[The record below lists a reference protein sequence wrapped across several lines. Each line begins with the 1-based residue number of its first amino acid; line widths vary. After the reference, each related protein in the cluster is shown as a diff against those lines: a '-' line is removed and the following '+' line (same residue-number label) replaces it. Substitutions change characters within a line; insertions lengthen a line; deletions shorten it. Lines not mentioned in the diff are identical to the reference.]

1 MVIVRMKPLVATI
14 TDQKINERHDSTKI
28 SLAATKRVKGL
39 NMKRTGISILLFS
52 TLLAANIV
60 AQTVHGLA
68 PAKEQL
74 KILTDKLGLTADQ
87 QSKAGP
93 IIRNLHDATLKLMG
107 DKSLSQEE
115 RLNRVRPLRLNADKK
130 LREILSEDQK
140 KKLDAYEHGPHDEM
154 HGELTGH
161 PSAEQPPKP

>member
-1 MVIVRMKPLVATI
+1 MVIVRMKPQLATS
-14 TDQKINERHDSTKI
+14 NERHDSTKI
-28 SLAATKRVKGL
+28 SLPATKRVKGQ
-39 NMKRTGISILLFS
+39 NMKRTGISILLFA
-52 TLLAANIV
+52 TLLAANVV
-60 AQTVHGLA
+60 AQTVHGLP

-87 QSKAGP
+87 QSKAEP
-93 IIRNLHDATLKLMG
+93 IIRDLHDATLKLMG
-107 DKSLSQEE
+107 DRRLTQEE

-130 LREILSEDQK
+130 LREILSDDQK

-161 PSAEQPPKP
+161 PSAEQAPKQ